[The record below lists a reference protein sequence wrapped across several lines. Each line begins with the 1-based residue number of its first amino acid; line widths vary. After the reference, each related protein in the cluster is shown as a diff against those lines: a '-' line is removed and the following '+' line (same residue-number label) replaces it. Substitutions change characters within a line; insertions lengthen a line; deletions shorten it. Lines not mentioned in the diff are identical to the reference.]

1 MTDLLEQ
8 SQQWLRA
15 MNRQFRGKAVVYQRG
30 ATRKEITATVGKT
43 VFTVDAG
50 YGLFERVESRDYL
63 VDVEELADL
72 GIPLRGD
79 KVREA
84 IGNSTH
90 VFEVLAPPQEP
101 HFRYS
106 DPGRTVYRIHTKHI
120 GTEST

>member
-1 MTDLLEQ
+1 MPDLLEQ
-8 SQQWLRA
+8 SAQWLRA
-15 MNRQFRGKAVVYQRG
+15 MNRQFRGKTVVYRRG
-30 ATRKEITATVGKT
+30 AAQKEIIATVGRT
-43 VFTVDAG
+43 VFTVDTG

-84 IGNSTH
+84 VGNSVH
-90 VFEVLAPPQEP
+90 VFEVLAPGQEP

-106 DPGRTVYRIHTKHI
+106 DPGRTVYRIHTKHV
-120 GTEST
+120 GTEPT